1 MALAAWEARESSL
14 VQRKSAGAP
23 TRRAIRQGQATTP
36 ARRRRQGT
44 IMTADQL
51 SDCTHDTVP
60 RYCTT
65 SWAPLLPRWPP
76 GRVPGSQLAATAE
89 PRPFYRRPAQR
100 CRADEDMQRSAAAAA
115 ASGSRGGGVAHR
127 RRGAP
132 CATGPVAETRRG
144 RWAAGKAWRRR
155 RTATKTWTCSLKRCG
170 QKQGGSPAE
179 APLPLA
185 AKQQAF
191 ACTSCIRVIPSG
203 RSYSHTCMCYT
214 AAGFCWPTA
223 APLTQP
229 PPPPPSHPPTCHAGP
244 GRPRVCN

>member
-155 RTATKTWTCSLKRCG
+155 RTAMKTWTCSLRRCG
-170 QKQGGSPAE
+170 SE
-179 APLPLA
+179 WV
-185 AKQQAF
+185 
-191 ACTSCIRVIPSG
+191 S
-203 RSYSHTCMCYT
+203 
-214 AAGFCWPTA
+214 AAGADAAAAADA
-223 APLTQP
+223 APFSRGSWVAAPRESRRRATWRQLHCVTVLASSCPHCHLTP
-229 PPPPPSHPPTCHAGP
+229 RATRRPISGP
-244 GRPRVCN
+244 GRP